1 MNKKKIVFFSIFL
14 CIAIIIVIFL
24 VKNNYKNLNIGNN
37 IGNKSIEEIEKYI
50 LNISS
55 YKAKIEVTVTSNKNE
70 NKYLLSQEFL
80 KPNIA
85 KQVVE
90 EPSNIKGVTIINDGN
105 NLTVSNSNLNLTQI
119 YENYEYL
126 NNNCLWIN
134 SFIEDYNKSNEK
146 NIKSENNEI
155 IMETKVQS
163 DNKYIQY
170 KKLFLDDKTYKPTKL
185 LVQDVNKKTLVY
197 ILFKEIE
204 LDSLSKEDI
213 LSFKLEDISEI

>member
-1 MNKKKIVFFSIFL
+1 MKNKKLVFIGIL
-14 CIAIIIVIFL
+14 ACIGIIIFFL
-24 VKNNYKNLNIGNN
+24 IKSNYKKLNFGNN
-37 IGNKSIEEIEKYI
+37 IGNKSIEEIEEYI

-70 NKYLLSQEFL
+70 NKYLLTQEFL

-90 EPSNIKGVTIINDGN
+90 EPSNIKGVTTINDGN
-105 NLTVSNSNLNLTQI
+105 NLTVFNSNLNLTQI

-134 SFIEDYNKSNEK
+134 SFIEDYSKSDEK
-146 NIKSENNEI
+146 NIKSENSEI
-155 IMETKVQS
+155 IMETKVEN

-170 KKLFLDDKTYKPTKL
+170 KKLYLDDKTYKPTKL

-213 LSFKLEDISEI
+213 LSFKLEDISGI

>member
-1 MNKKKIVFFSIFL
+1 MKNKKLVFIGIL
-14 CIAIIIVIFL
+14 ACIGIIIFFL
-24 VKNNYKNLNIGNN
+24 IKSNYKKLNFGNN
-37 IGNKSIEEIEKYI
+37 IGNKSIEEIEEYI

-70 NKYLLSQEFL
+70 NKYLLTQEFL

-90 EPSNIKGVTIINDGN
+90 EPSNIKGVTTINDGN
-105 NLTVSNSNLNLTQI
+105 NLTVFNSNLNLTQI

-134 SFIEDYNKSNEK
+134 SFIEDYSKSNEK
-146 NIKSENNEI
+146 NIKSENSEI
-155 IMETKVQS
+155 IMETKVEN

-170 KKLFLDDKTYKPTKL
+170 KKLYLDDKTYKPTKL

-213 LSFKLEDISEI
+213 LSFKLEDISGI